1 MGKLYGREAAAKKRL
16 TQIHEKAKMLR
27 DYAKVCKRE
36 SIQSNRV
43 RLEPKSPGNTDS
55 KSTKVKTVNV
65 LKPQVNGAKVV
76 EEVVNKTNTE
86 HTNKKRRN
94 KVTNKK
100 LGHQIH
106 HLLDKIINT
115 S

>member
-36 SIQSNRV
+36 NIESNRV
-43 RLEPKSPGNTDS
+43 RLEPKGPGNTEN
-55 KSTKVKTVNV
+55 KSTTVKTVNV
-65 LKPQVNGAKVV
+65 PKPQAIGVKVV
-76 EEVVNKTNTE
+76 EEVITKPNTE

-106 HLLDKIINT
+106 HLLDKIIKT
-115 S
+115 P

>member
-27 DYAKVCKRE
+27 DYAKICKRE
-36 SIQSNRV
+36 KVESNRV
-43 RLEPKSPGNTDS
+43 RLEPKGPGNPEN
-55 KSTKVKTVNV
+55 KSIKVKSINV
-65 LKPQVNGAKVV
+65 PEPQVNGVNAV
-76 EEVVNKTNTE
+76 EEVITKTNTE
-86 HTNKKRRN
+86 HPNKKRSN

-106 HLLDKIINT
+106 NLLDKIIKT